1 MEEALEMLQA
11 IDPSPEDNLVIHKDK
26 SRFVSLIEQIESGE
40 VDSNTLKSD
49 LMIVAYENRLK
60 KLSVLKESLNKTEL
74 TNSIQN
80 IIRSLTHMY
89 CNRLTGD
96 RDIESRNMRI
106 TKAAFTM
113 YIKRTKYLRK

>member
-1 MEEALEMLQA
+1 M
-11 IDPSPEDNLVIHKDK
+11 
-26 SRFVSLIEQIESGE
+26 
-40 VDSNTLKSD
+40 DSNTLKSD

-113 YIKRTKYLRK
+113 YIKRAKYLRK